1 MEQQEDL
8 ERLRRLLR
16 AQKTEIWA
24 EDSETDPENAMIS
37 ERYAVEERIL
47 NAVQNGNYEEALSAM
62 HAFADV
68 HEQKTFDEEPD
79 GSRLWLTSLND
90 LFRRR
95 VQMAKVH
102 PSYINRVAS
111 WFGQAIQTAEKKEE
125 FTQLVTQML
134 QEYCRLVREY
144 SLQDYSQLVRDIINY
159 IEFHIQEDLDLKTLA
174 ERFSVSG
181 GYLSRRF
188 KQEVGITLTEYV
200 NQKRI
205 ERAQALLKVTE
216 LPVNEVAATV
226 GILDGNYFS
235 RLFHKQTGMSPSAY
249 RSAQKESPDA

>member
-1 MEQQEDL
+1 MEQQEDP
-8 ERLRRLLR
+8 ERLRRLLK
-16 AQKTEIWA
+16 AQKTEVWTQ
-24 EDSETDPENAMIS
+24 DPETDPENDRIS

-47 NAVQNGNYEEALSAM
+47 TAVQNGNYEEALSAM
-62 HAFADV
+62 RAFADV
-68 HEQKTFDEEPD
+68 HEQKTFDEDPA

-111 WFGQAIQTAEKKEE
+111 WFGQAIQTAEKREE
-125 FTQLVTQML
+125 FTQLLTQML

-144 SLQDYSQLVRDIINY
+144 SLQGYSELSRDIINY
-159 IEFHIQEDLDLKTLA
+159 IEFHIQEDLDLKSLS
-174 ERFSVSG
+174 ERYSVSG

-188 KQEVGITLTEYV
+188 KQEVGVTLTEYV

-205 ERAQALLKVTE
+205 ERAEALLKVTE
-216 LPVNEVAATV
+216 LPVSEVAAAV

-235 RLFHKQTGMSPSAY
+235 RLFRKQTGMSPSSY
-249 RSAQKESPDA
+249 RNAQK